1 MPPLPA
7 CYVPGGGI
15 EVTVAHALISRFNF
29 CRTNI
34 FMKEHKQYSNVVLVI
49 ALIVFLILGAY
60 TWTPVSQVE
69 ITDLCM
75 DWFSRCFLG

>member
-1 MPPLPA
+1 
-7 CYVPGGGI
+7 
-15 EVTVAHALISRFNF
+15 
-29 CRTNI
+29 
-34 FMKEHKQYSNVVLVI
+34 MKEHKQYSNVVLVI